1 MIEDSPLFSKKIS
14 WIQQPGR
21 RQPAGEIQ
29 AAVKM
34 AWGSGLHLSSTQ
46 KIIFIHLNSKILL
59 LYSSQYPTE
68 VTKKV
73 WH

>member
-1 MIEDSPLFSKKIS
+1 MIEDFPPFSKKIS

-21 RQPAGEIQ
+21 QQPAGEIQ

-46 KIIFIHLNSKILL
+46 KNY
-59 LYSSQYPTE
+59 LYSFEQ
-68 VTKKV
+68 
-73 WH
+73 

>member
-1 MIEDSPLFSKKIS
+1 MIEESAPFSKKIS

-46 KIIFIHLNSKILL
+46 KNYF
-59 LYSSQYPTE
+59 YSFEQ
-68 VTKKV
+68 
-73 WH
+73 